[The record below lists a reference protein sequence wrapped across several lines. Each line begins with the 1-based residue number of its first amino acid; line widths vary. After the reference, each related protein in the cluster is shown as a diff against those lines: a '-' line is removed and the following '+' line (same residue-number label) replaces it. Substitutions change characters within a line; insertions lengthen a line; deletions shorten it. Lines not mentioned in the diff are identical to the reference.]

1 MAETVPS
8 TAATATLA
16 AAAATVKV
24 LTVAGIPLGLRP
36 DIMLA
41 GFSGAVVAIILLD
54 SVPGSSDTIRNLLL
68 TTLRRFFVVLASS
81 LTAGY
86 LVPAMAGHAAD
97 QSNVLL
103 FAFGVGAGAQ
113 QVLKALIARLANK
126 TQRDPTEDRP

>member
-1 MAETVPS
+1 MSEPLPPTV
-8 TAATATLA
+8 ATATLT

-68 TTLRRFFVVLASS
+68 TTLRRFFVVLASA

-86 LVPAMAGHAAD
+86 LVPAVAGHASD

-103 FAFGVGAGAQ
+103 LAFGIGAGAQ
-113 QVLKALIARLANK
+113 QVLKALIARLANRV
-126 TQRDPTEDRP
+126 QSGEGRP